1 MKALFIHLIWT
12 FALTML
18 GPASAQSANNASGV
32 FVTQIGSGNQATV
45 SQDERAVSG
54 FAKIEQT
61 GKGNEGEGNVAAL
74 TQGGGEHWAQVTQSG
89 TKNTTGLTQQGNF
102 ESRAIIRQTGQDN
115 LIGLTQTSEIASQFA
130 TLTQIGEGNI
140 ISLSQEGT
148 QNVAELTQTGDKN
161 RMNLSQTGGGNVTWI
176 QDGNGL
182 APVEL
187 AVGGAQVMI
196 LTQTKP

>member
-1 MKALFIHLIWT
+1 MKSLFLCVIWT
-12 FALTML
+12 LAVTMA
-18 GPASAQSANNASGV
+18 GPALAQSGNNSSGV

-45 SQDERAVSG
+45 SQDESAVSG
-54 FAKIEQT
+54 YAKIEQT
-61 GKGNEGEGNVAAL
+61 GKGSEIEGNFAVV
-74 TQGGGEHWAQVTQSG
+74 TQKGGKHWAQVTQSG

-102 ESRAIIRQTGQDN
+102 ESQAIIIQTGQNN
-115 LIGLTQTSEIASQFA
+115 LIGLTQTSSLANQFA
-130 TLTQIGEGNI
+130 TLTQTGEGNT
-140 ISLSQEGT
+140 ISLTQEGS
-148 QNVAELTQTGDKN
+148 QNFAELKQTGDNNFMK
-161 RMNLSQTGGGNVTWI
+161 LGQTGGGNVTWI